1 MLGLTSAPPG
11 FLSPGRVTFIGGLF
25 LSEGLLSPGF
35 ASGLDGFCWSGFAAG
50 LDGFCW
56 SGFAAGLAGFCCIG
70 CVYVAGRPDGFVFTS
85 VGFAVEGRA
94 TGADG
99 DGADTFLSEEG
110 RD

>member
-35 ASGLDGFCWSGFAAG
+35 ASG